1 VCGSFLD
8 VAVRG
13 AGEGA
18 EKGAPF
24 ADRVN
29 RSLHPIVRFRGGA
42 LPKPPV
48 TKSILSGQPRCRLT
62 AAVEEDRALLER
74 LRAGDENAFEAL
86 VVRL

>member
-1 VCGSFLD
+1 
-8 VAVRG
+8 
-13 AGEGA
+13 
-18 EKGAPF
+18 
-24 ADRVN
+24 
-29 RSLHPIVRFRGGA
+29 VRFRGGA